1 MGEVITTATLLSII
15 RDLERRIAELERRSA
30 R

>member
-1 MGEVITTATLLSII
+1 MGEVITPASLLAII
-15 RDLERRIAELERRSA
+15 RDLERRIAELERRAA